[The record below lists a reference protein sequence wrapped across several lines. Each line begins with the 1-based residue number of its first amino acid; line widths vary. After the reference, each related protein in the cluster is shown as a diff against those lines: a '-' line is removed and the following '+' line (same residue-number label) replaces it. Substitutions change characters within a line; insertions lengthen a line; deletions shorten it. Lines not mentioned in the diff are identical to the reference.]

1 MVTPCRTPPS
11 SINISALSI
20 RPHLKITQ
28 IKGAA
33 VITVALAN
41 GGRADQR
48 ACRFIHPCQPIVA
61 KQPPAGPGWA
71 HELKHDGY
79 RLQIHVRDGAS
90 SCTHALLV

>member
-1 MVTPCRTPPS
+1 MPPS

-48 ACRFIHPCQPIVA
+48 ACRFHPSMPSNGDSSA
-61 KQPPAGPGWA
+61 A
-71 HELKHDGY
+71 ERS
-79 RLQIHVRDGAS
+79 RLGARAEA
-90 SCTHALLV
+90 ALTLG